1 MSFSSGLVKKTFIK
15 IFKNLSEELSV
26 TPSDIQLGIVFVNG
40 TQGYEAYKNF
50 EKVKDIDISD
60 YVGTVIDFSGGTE
73 LIKATIG
80 QAGSTYSKRLKCDI
94 KDVSIVMQYKQ
105 DDFPDTVLLQD
116 KVVEIN
122 GKGDIKEKVKIR
134 NINISTEFFP

>member
-1 MSFSSGLVKKTFIK
+1 
-15 IFKNLSEELSV
+15 
-26 TPSDIQLGIVFVNG
+26 
-40 TQGYEAYKNF
+40 
-50 EKVKDIDISD
+50 
-60 YVGTVIDFSGGTE
+60 
-73 LIKATIG
+73 
-80 QAGSTYSKRLKCDI
+80 
-94 KDVSIVMQYKQ
+94 MQYKQ